1 MSEPGADVIYG
12 ASADVLTAAAQIGQ
26 VPNASHDAVRTE
38 MVGRLRQFVSR
49 CREAGI
55 ADTEIAEARYALVAF
70 IDDRVLKSGW
80 TGREAWMSN
89 PLQLQ
94 FFREY
99 TAGEN
104 FFGRMRALIHRRE
117 PLFALEVYYLCIAL
131 GFAGAMQ
138 AVGAASPGGAKSY
151 IEPARS
157 LLLRG
162 ASADRV
168 APNAVPDQIHRARR
182 RAFPVVLVAVI
193 ACVLICMS
201 ALVGLHI
208 ALDSTIQRAT
218 PNLAAVKAAPAG
230 TRGP

>member
-1 MSEPGADVIYG
+1 MSEVGSDVIYG
-12 ASADVLTAAAQIGQ
+12 ASAEVLAAAAQIGQ
-26 VPNASHDAVRTE
+26 VPNASHDVVRNE
-38 MVGRLRQFVSR
+38 MVGRLRHFVSR

-104 FFGRMRALIHRRE
+104 FFGRMRAILHRRE
-117 PLFALEVYYLCIAL
+117 ALFALEVYYLCIAL

-138 AVGAASPGGAKSY
+138 AAGTSAGASSY
-151 IEPARS
+151 IEPARA
-157 LLLRG
+157 LLLHG
-162 ASADRV
+162 VSADRV
-168 APNAVPDQIHRARR
+168 APNAIPDQIHRRR
-182 RAFPVVLVAVI
+182 RHPFPFVVVAVI
-193 ACVLICMS
+193 ACLVLCVS
-201 ALVGLHI
+201 ALVGLRVG
-208 ALDSTIQRAT
+208 LDSTIHQAT
-218 PNLAAVKAAPAG
+218 PDITAVKSAAAPR
-230 TRGP
+230 RGP

>member
-1 MSEPGADVIYG
+1 MSEAAGDVIYG
-12 ASADVLTAAAQIGQ
+12 ASAEVLSAAAQIGQ
-26 VPNASHDAVRTE
+26 TPGASHDAVRGE
-38 MVGRLRQFVSR
+38 MISKLRQFVSR

-80 TGREAWMSN
+80 AGRQAWMNS

-104 FFGRMRALIHRRE
+104 FFGRMRALIHRRQ

-138 AVGAASPGGAKSY
+138 AAGTSPGATSY
-151 IEPARS
+151 IEPARA
-157 LLLRG
+157 LLLQG
-162 ASADRV
+162 VSADRV
-168 APNAVPDQIHRARR
+168 APNAVPAQIHRAPR
-182 RAFPVVLVAVI
+182 RALPAVVLAVVA
-193 ACVLICMS
+193 C
-201 ALVGLHI
+201 ALVCVSTLAGL
-208 ALDSTIQRAT
+208 AVGLNSTIRRAA
-218 PNLAAVKAAPAG
+218 PDLAAVKAAATPR
-230 TRGP
+230 RGP

>member
-1 MSEPGADVIYG
+1 MSEEGSDVIYG
-12 ASADVLTAAAQIGQ
+12 ASAEVLASAAQIGQ
-26 VPNASHDAVRTE
+26 VPNAPPDVVRNE
-38 MVGRLRQFVSR
+38 MVGKLRQFVSR

-80 TGREAWMSN
+80 TGRQSWMNN

-117 PLFALEVYYLCIAL
+117 PVLALEVYYLCIAL

-138 AVGAASPGGAKSY
+138 AGGASPGAQAY

-162 ASADRV
+162 VSADRV
-168 APNAVPDQIHRARR
+168 APNAVPNQIYRARR
-182 RAFPVVLVAVI
+182 RAFPVVVLAVVG
-193 ACVLICMS
+193 C
-201 ALVGLHI
+201 ALVCVFALAGLHL
-208 ALDSTIQRAT
+208 ALDSTIRRAKADLT
-218 PNLAAVKAAPAG
+218 AVTAAPAAR
-230 TRGP
+230 RGP

>member
-1 MSEPGADVIYG
+1 MSEAGGDVIYA
-12 ASADVLTAAAQIGQ
+12 ASAEVLTAAAQIGQ
-26 VPNASHDAVRTE
+26 TNASHDAVRND
-38 MVGRLRQFVSR
+38 MVGKLRQFVSR

-117 PLFALEVYYLCIAL
+117 PVFALEVYYLCLAL

-138 AVGAASPGGAKSY
+138 TAGTSPGATSY
-151 IEPARS
+151 IEPARA

-162 ASADRV
+162 VSADRV
-168 APNAVPDQIHRARR
+168 APNAVPDQIHRPRQ
-182 RAFPVVLVAVI
+182 RAFPVVVLAVI
-193 ACVLICMS
+193 ACVLVCVS
-201 ALVGLHI
+201 ALLGLHV
-208 ALDSTIQRAT
+208 ALGSTIQRAT
-218 PNLAAVKAAPAG
+218 PDFAAVNAAAAPR
-230 TRGP
+230 RGP